1 MYEPVPSGL
10 PNLHVAVTAFDQA
23 NCAGECKLVECGAVC
38 SYVARP
44 RKLRRFGRRRS
55 GHFDSEGIR
64 IVRDFDLLGTLPKC
78 VRQVG
83 ARMAN
88 KAANRRLALRFGA
101 EYFDGAR
108 EQGYG
113 GYHYDG
119 RWREVA
125 ERAIKHWQLKP
136 GSRVLDV
143 GCAKG
148 FFVKDLRDALPGLDV
163 IGIDVSDYALEHAHP
178 DAKPYLSKASCDQL
192 PFCDNTFDAVFAI
205 NTIHNL
211 DRAGCERAL
220 REIERV
226 CPGRGFVQVDAYR
239 TELEREVFLEWML
252 TAKCYDTPTGWLQLF
267 RRSGYS
273 GRYWWT
279 VLQVDDEIRR

>member
-1 MYEPVPSGL
+1 MGNFAYSMKRR
-10 PNLHVAVTAFDQA
+10 TAISDL
-23 NCAGECKLVECGAVC
+23 ED
-38 SYVARP
+38 ARN
-44 RKLRRFGRRRS
+44 R
-55 GHFDSEGIR
+55 
-64 IVRDFDLLGTLPKC
+64 RDFDLLGTLPKC
-78 VRQVG
+78 VRTVG
-83 ARMAN
+83 ARKAN
-88 KAANRRLALRFGA
+88 KEENRRLALKFGA
-101 EYFDGAR
+101 EYFDGTR

-119 RWREVA
+119 RWRRVA
-125 ERAIKHWQLKP
+125 ERAIRHWQLRP
-136 GSRVLDV
+136 GNRVLDV

-148 FFVKDLRDALPGLDV
+148 FFVKDLREALPGLDV
-163 IGIDVSDYALEHAHP
+163 VGIDVSDYALENAHP
-178 DAKPYLSKASCDQL
+178 DAKPYLSKASCERL
-192 PFCDNTFDAVFAI
+192 PFADNSFDAVFAI

-267 RRSGYS
+267 HRAGYA
-273 GRYWWT
+273 GWHWWT
-279 VLQVDDEIRR
+279 VLQADDGISR